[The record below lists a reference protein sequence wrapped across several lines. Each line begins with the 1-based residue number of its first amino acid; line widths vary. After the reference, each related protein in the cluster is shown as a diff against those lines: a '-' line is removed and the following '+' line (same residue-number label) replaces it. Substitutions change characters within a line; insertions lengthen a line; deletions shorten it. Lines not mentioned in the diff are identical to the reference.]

1 MLLEFL
7 ANEYHLLV
15 SDLKFNLSIK
25 DIEAITLPIHN
36 DFFSVEDWNYA
47 LSYIFDEPF
56 SFSSVSEAK
65 EFIIISS
72 QYLH

>member
-15 SDLKFNLSIK
+15 SDLKFNLSNK

-36 DFFSVEDWNYA
+36 DFFTVEDWNYA
-47 LSYIFDEPF
+47 LSYIFNQKI

-65 EFIIISS
+65 KFIINLS
-72 QYLH
+72 